1 MTLSLTVSRT
11 WDFFQFFRHC
21 VDVSLFLL
29 QTLNSISAEK
39 NSTIIF
45 PLPIDLLTHF
55 INGNGSSNGHSKAKQ
70 GKKSDWVIHCLPAN
84 RPPNSSSY
92 YSPPRDPKMPAAKLQ
107 LPWPAL
113 PSLWQEDTVKLS
125 VEYNKKEDQE
135 EEQLQK
141 NNLCRSRNCDT
152 ICSLLLLMILISSRP
167 AQQQQQPKS

>member
-1 MTLSLTVSRT
+1 MILIVSWTWEIFQTLC
-11 WDFFQFFRHC
+11 WCF
-21 VDVSLFLL
+21 SLFLL

-125 VEYNKKEDQE
+125 VEYNKKEE
-135 EEQLQK
+135 EEQQLQK